1 MGRRVGWLAVVL
13 WFLPVVAA
21 AGDLEVRDAWVAESP
36 PTVQV
41 SAAYMIIRNAGTT
54 GRTVVGASSPLFA
67 KVEFHESVQ
76 RGGMVSMVARDS
88 LVVDAGG
95 QVVLKPGGYHM
106 MLIAPPRPLR
116 VGEKVP
122 LVLHLSDG
130 AKVTVEAE
138 VRAAKG
144 SSGEH
149 SHHHAH

>member
-1 MGRRVGWLAVVL
+1 MGKRVGWLAVVL
-13 WFLPVVAA
+13 WLLPVLAW

-106 MLIAPPRPLR
+106 MLIAPSRPLR
-116 VGEKVP
+116 AGEKVP
-122 LVLHLSDG
+122 LLLHLSDG

-144 SSGEH
+144 SGH